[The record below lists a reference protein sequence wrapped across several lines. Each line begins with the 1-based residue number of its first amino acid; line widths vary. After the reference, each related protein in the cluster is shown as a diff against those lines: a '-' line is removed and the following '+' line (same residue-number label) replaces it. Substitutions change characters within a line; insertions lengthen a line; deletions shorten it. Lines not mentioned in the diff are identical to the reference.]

1 MDKILCAWVG
11 QADLNSAK
19 DQKNGIG
26 PIAQAVKE
34 IMFAK
39 ISLLS
44 NWHPEVGKE
53 YKTWLQS
60 FTEAKIELNQV
71 TLKNPTIFNDICQ
84 IVIPFLKKIDSTQ
97 NSLYFH
103 LSPGTPAMSAVW
115 IILAKSQFPA
125 ILIQS
130 SRESGVEIAS
140 IPFELTADFIP
151 SIEDQPSI
159 NRLAMGLPPLS
170 PAFDEI
176 IHRSSAMDRVI
187 AQAEAVAIHN
197 VPVLIFGESGTGKEL
212 FARAIHQAGKR
223 SAKPFVAVNCG
234 AIPEGLAE
242 SELFGYEKGAFT
254 GAVKDRVGYIES
266 ADGGTLFLDEIGEM
280 PLSIQVKLLRVLQ
293 ESEIYRI
300 GSATPK
306 KINIRVIAA
315 TNRDLI
321 EETDAGRFREDLFH
335 RLAIGVL
342 QIPPLRER
350 ETDLNLLTDH
360 ILEQVNNA
368 FAVNIKEWK
377 HKIISASARNFM
389 QQCRWSGN
397 IRELSNTITRAVLW
411 SSSEKIELDDMKSAL
426 LETSGKDTTMPDILG
441 HCFDEKFNLDG
452 VLEEVAKHYIC
463 KALNETGSNKTL
475 AAKKLGMSN
484 YQTLTNWMKKY
495 GLE

>member
-1 MDKILCAWVG
+1 MNKILCAWIG
-11 QADLNSAK
+11 QTDLNSAK

-34 IMFAK
+34 IRFAK

-44 NWHPEVGKE
+44 NWPPEAGKE
-53 YKTWLQS
+53 YVDWLKS
-60 FTEAKIELNQV
+60 FTSAEIELNQV
-71 TLKNPTIFNDICQ
+71 TLKNPTIYNDICR
-84 IVIPFLKKIDSTQ
+84 IVIPFLKKIDRKQ

-103 LSPGTPAMSAVW
+103 LSPGTPAMAAVW

-125 ILIQS
+125 VLIQS

-151 SIEDQPSI
+151 AIEDQPGI
-159 NRLAMGLPPLS
+159 KRLAMGLPPLN
-170 PAFDEI
+170 PAFEQI
-176 IHRSSAMDRVI
+176 IHRGQAMNRVV
-187 AQAEAVAIHN
+187 AQAEAVAIHD
-197 VPVLIFGESGTGKEL
+197 VPVLIIGESGTGKEL

-223 SAKPFVAVNCG
+223 SGKPFVAVNCG

-254 GAVKDRVGYIES
+254 GAVKDRSGYIES
-266 ADGGTLFLDEIGEM
+266 ADGGTLFLDEIGEL

-293 ESEIYRI
+293 ESEICRI
-300 GSATPK
+300 GSATPRK
-306 KINIRVIAA
+306 VNIRVIAA
-315 TNRDLI
+315 TNRNLI
-321 EETDAGRFREDLFH
+321 DEVNNGRFREDLFH

-360 ILEQVNNA
+360 ILEQVNNSFTA
-368 FAVNIKEWK
+368 NIPGWK
-377 HKIISASARNFM
+377 HKNISASARNFM
-389 QQCRWSGN
+389 QQCRWPGN

-411 SSSEKIELDDMKSAL
+411 SNAEIIELEDIKSAL
-426 LETSGKDTTMPDILG
+426 LGTDAKAANVPDILG
-441 HCFDEKFNLDG
+441 RRFDDKFNLDS

-463 KALNETGSNKTL
+463 NALNEAGGNKTM

-495 GLE
+495 NLE